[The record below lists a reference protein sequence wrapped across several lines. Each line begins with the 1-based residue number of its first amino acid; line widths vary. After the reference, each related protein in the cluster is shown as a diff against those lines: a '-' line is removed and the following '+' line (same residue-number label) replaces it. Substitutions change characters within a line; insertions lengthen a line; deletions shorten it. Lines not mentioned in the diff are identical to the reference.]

1 MCGVF
6 ITESVQATK
15 KKKEKK
21 IRWQVAGGR
30 WQVRG
35 FWKQRVGWDLESSGN
50 ERLHNVGFNIG
61 PSKRKQTERRKGKEE
76 RGNKER
82 RAD

>member
-30 WQVRG
+30 CVDFGSKEWVG
-35 FWKQRVGWDLESSGN
+35 IWKAAGM
-50 ERLHNVGFNIG
+50 
-61 PSKRKQTERRKGKEE
+61 KGCIT
-76 RGNKER
+76 
-82 RAD
+82 